1 MPQGMM
7 TATCSPLILAFPRFS
22 FSTMNAAILSA
33 LLCSVMQFMERVVWP
48 CSGGIREE
56 GEEGR
61 GRRLSHCVCVPVFY
75 VSCAHTV
82 CIWAHTVCIWAHTV
96 CILAHTVCILAHTV
110 PFIQTVCWFRTCYSC
125 YVLVPLHQCTKPT
138 VEKTQKK
145 VGINWEKLVGHFVH
159 SKRVP
164 GV

>member
-61 GRRLSHCVCVPVFY
+61 ERKEKRGEGEDY
-75 VSCAHTV
+75 HTV
-82 CIWAHTVCIWAHTV
+82 SVYLFSMCHAL
-96 CILAHTVCILAHTV
+96 IL
-110 PFIQTVCWFRTCYSC
+110 
-125 YVLVPLHQCTKPT
+125 YVY
-138 VEKTQKK
+138 
-145 VGINWEKLVGHFVH
+145 
-159 SKRVP
+159 
-164 GV
+164 